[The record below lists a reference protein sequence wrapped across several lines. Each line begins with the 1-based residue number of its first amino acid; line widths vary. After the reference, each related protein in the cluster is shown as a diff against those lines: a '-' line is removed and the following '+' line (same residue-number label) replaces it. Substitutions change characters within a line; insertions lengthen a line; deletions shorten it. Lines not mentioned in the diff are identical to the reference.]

1 MVRQPGSCSTR
12 ATMRSI
18 MFTASNGYCPA
29 AVSADS
35 ITASAP
41 S

>member
-1 MVRQPGSCSTR
+1 M
-12 ATMRSI
+12 MRSMI
-18 MFTASNGYCPA
+18 ATDSAGKAPA

-35 ITASAP
+35 ISASAP